1 MHWTPP
7 KVRMTPRLR
16 TAYRLLN
23 YIEKR
28 CYTPARNGKDIYL
41 TPAVEKEVNRLT
53 DIIAKEQRAFRLLE
67 TCAEPLCSE
76 MGNSIVTTLTRIPGF
91 LPLDETNS
99 L

>member
-7 KVRMTPRLR
+7 KVRTTPRLR

-28 CYTPARNGKDIYL
+28 CYTPARNGKYIYL
-41 TPAVEKEVNRLT
+41 TPTVEKEVGRLSE
-53 DIIAKEQRAFRLLE
+53 IISREQRALRLLE
-67 TCAEPLCSE
+67 TCVEPLYSE
-76 MGNSIVTTLTRIPGF
+76 LGNSIVASVTKNLEC

>member
-16 TAYRLLN
+16 TAYKVLN

-28 CYTPARNGKDIYL
+28 CYTPARNGKDIVITTRVKREL
-41 TPAVEKEVNRLT
+41 DKITE
-53 DIIAKEQRAFRLLE
+53 IISEEQRALRLLE
-67 TCAEPLCSE
+67 MCAEPLCSE
-76 MGNSIVTTLTRIPGF
+76 MGNSIVTNVTKSLEF

>member
-1 MHWTPP
+1 MRWTPP

-16 TAYRLLN
+16 AAYKLLN

-28 CYTPARNGKDIYL
+28 CYITARNGKSVIV
-41 TPAVEKEVNRLT
+41 TPRVQYKVDKIT
-53 DIIAKEQRAFRLLE
+53 KIISEEQRTLRLLE
-67 TCAEPLCSE
+67 MCTEPLFSE
-76 MGNSIVTTLTRIPGF
+76 MGNSIVTNVTKNPES